1 MLVRR
6 PCHRLETGNRERGI
20 VDRGLGVLFEER

>member
-6 PCHRLETGNRERGI
+6 AGNSLETGNRERGI